1 MQQTSLRNVYVR
13 RAFTLIELLVVIAII
28 AILAAILFPV
38 FARARENARRT
49 SCQSNLKQVG
59 LGAMQY
65 MQDNDNR
72 FPIAYPNNFSDP
84 VEPLN
89 GPFPDLGWYFGQ
101 TGQNIPNRLYPYIK
115 STQVFDCPS
124 RNKNYTL
131 GANPVAS
138 YAMNV
143 YLSYYQPNV
152 VWGPNTRQSP
162 MNESMVQQPAR
173 CIFFTETAI
182 APEPF
187 AMPAADS
194 GNYFYGPAMPSNS
207 ANDISRLWAG
217 VFTGSTASTDYS
229 RHFNGCNFLFV
240 DGHVKFEQRQPG
252 IANIAETGMDNW
264 WYPWA
269 P

>member
-1 MQQTSLRNVYVR
+1 MKLVTKQLQRG
-13 RAFTLIELLVVIAII
+13 FTLIELLVVIAII
-28 AILAAILFPV
+28 GLLAAIMFPV
-38 FARARENARRT
+38 FGRVRENARRT

-84 VEPLN
+84 VEPVN

-101 TGQNIPNRLYPYIK
+101 TGQNIPNRLYPYTK
-115 STQVFDCPS
+115 STQIFDCPN
-124 RNKNYTL
+124 RNKNYTIS
-131 GANPVAS
+131 ANPVAA

-143 YLSYYQPNV
+143 YLSYSAPNSI
-152 VWGPNTRQSP
+152 WGPGTRQAP
-162 MNESMVQQPAR
+162 MSESLVQQPAR
-173 CIFFTETAI
+173 CIFFTETAW
-182 APEPF
+182 APSPF

-194 GNYFYGPAMPSNS
+194 GPYYYGPAMPSNA
-207 ANDISRLWAG
+207 ANDISRLWVG
-217 VFTGSTASTDYS
+217 VYPCPNCTVNTDYS
-229 RHFNGCNFLFV
+229 RHFDGCNFLFV
-240 DGHVKFEQRQPG
+240 DGHVKFERRQPG
-252 IANIAETGMDNW
+252 IANLAETGMQEW